1 MLKVAR
7 INKLFGTDGGLVLT
21 LYTDFPDD
29 FDTSTPL
36 FVKVDALDVP
46 LYVERIEYR
55 GQTGAVVRF
64 DDIDSP
70 RRAEEFLGKELF
82 LAQEAAS
89 EQDEEFYME
98 DLIGFTV
105 EADEIRGKITD
116 YYDSEANPL
125 IGIHFEGHN
134 EETLVP
140 AVEEFFLHIDFE
152 RCHVKMQ
159 LPDGLLEL

>member
-46 LYVERIEYR
+46 LYIERIEYR

-70 RRAEEFLGKELF
+70 RRAEEFLGKELYI
-82 LAQEAAS
+82 AQDDEGTT
-89 EQDEEFYME
+89 DEEFYME

-105 EADEIRGKITD
+105 EAQGLHGEISD

-125 IGIHFEGHN
+125 LGIMFEGYD
-134 EETLVP
+134 EERLVP
-140 AVEEFFLHIDFE
+140 AAEEFFLHIDFE
-152 RCHVKMQ
+152 YRHVRMQ
-159 LPDGLLEL
+159 LPEGLLEL